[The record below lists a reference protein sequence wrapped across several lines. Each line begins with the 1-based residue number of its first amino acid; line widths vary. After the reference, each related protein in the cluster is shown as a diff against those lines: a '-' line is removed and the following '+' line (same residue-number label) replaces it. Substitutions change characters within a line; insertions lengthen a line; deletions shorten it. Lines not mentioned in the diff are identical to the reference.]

1 MQSPFYSHNELIDLG
16 IAKVG
21 ENVRISRMARIH
33 SPESLLIGD
42 HSRVDDFCLI
52 TGAVEIGRYVHV
64 SAYAALHGK
73 HGIRIGDFSGVS
85 ARCTLYSESDDFSGD
100 GLIGPFFE
108 GSERSLLKGAITLGR
123 HVQIGAHSIVMPDCT
138 IGDGAV
144 VGSLS
149 MVKADLEGWMIHAG
163 VPAKPVR
170 PRSRKLLTFS
180 ARYEER
186 KSPRR

>member
-1 MQSPFYSHNELIDLG
+1 MHRSFYSHSELMDLG
-16 IAKVG
+16 IAKAG

-33 SPESLLIGD
+33 APESLVIGD

-52 TGAVEIGRYVHV
+52 TGTVEIGRYVHI
-64 SAYAALHGK
+64 SAYAALYGK
-73 HGIRIGDFSGVS
+73 NGISIGDFSGVS

-108 GSERSLLKGAITLGR
+108 ESERSLLKGAITLGR
-123 HVQIGAHSIVMPDCT
+123 HVQIGAHSIIMPDCT

-149 MVKADLEGWMIHAG
+149 MVKSDLEGWMVHAG

-170 PRSRKLLTFS
+170 PRSRKLLAFS
-180 ARYEER
+180 ARYDET
-186 KSPRR
+186 K